1 MGRLTHGA
9 VPAMSSL
16 NADGVDLYYEL
27 HGEGPPVV
35 FIHGASGTH
44 LSWWQQIARMR
55 HNFSCLIYDQRGY
68 GRSRPNETYD
78 CRDGK
83 LLYNDL
89 RNLIQ
94 HVGFESQ
101 KLSIVGASLGS
112 APALHY
118 AMEHKDRIDKLVLVC
133 GVGGAETPTISA
145 GWEQR
150 FARFK
155 ARQQG
160 IAAEPPKLGAA
171 GRRGRVPPIR
181 SAGEFERFAV
191 AYHPYGPVGATMHM
205 DSPDITF
212 LYAEIM
218 AMSGGPPTLDVL
230 RCFASRPVMAD
241 EAATVPFP
249 VLVVGGSDDPL
260 FPPAELEELGP
271 LFPNGRTI
279 LFEGA
284 GHAAY
289 YERANRFND
298 LVTDFLCHGHDN

>member
-1 MGRLTHGA
+1 
-9 VPAMSSL
+9 MSSL
-16 NADGVDLYYEL
+16 KTDEVELYFEL
-27 HGEGPPVV
+27 HGDGPPVV

-55 HNFSCLIYDQRGY
+55 HDFTCLIYDQRGY
-68 GRSRPNETYD
+68 GRSRAGSSYD
-78 CRDGK
+78 YGDGT

-89 RNLIQ
+89 RNLIE
-94 HVGFESQ
+94 HVGFGEE
-101 KLSIVGASLGS
+101 KISIIGASLGS

-118 AMEHKDRIDKLVLVC
+118 SMEHKERIDKLVLVC
-133 GVGGAETPTISA
+133 GVGGAVTPAITA

-150 FARFK
+150 FDRFK

-160 IAAEPPKLGAA
+160 IAKGPPKLGGP
-171 GRRGRVPPIR
+171 GRLGRVPPIR

-230 RCFASRPVMAD
+230 PCFASRPVMAD
-241 EAATVPFP
+241 EAATAPFP

-260 FPPAELEELGP
+260 FPSPELEDLGR
-271 LFPNGRTI
+271 LFANGRTV
-279 LFEGA
+279 LFKGA

-289 YERANRFND
+289 YERANRFNN
-298 LVTDFLCHGHDN
+298 LVCDFLRHGHDA